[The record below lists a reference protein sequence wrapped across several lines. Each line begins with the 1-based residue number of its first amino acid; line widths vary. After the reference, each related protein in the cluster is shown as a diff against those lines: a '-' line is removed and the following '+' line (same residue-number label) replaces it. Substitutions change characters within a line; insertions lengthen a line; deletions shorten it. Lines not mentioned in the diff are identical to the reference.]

1 MKNKRK
7 KILYTLCS
15 LLLFLS
21 LWLTLSIYQR
31 NIRYDEK
38 SFNCKDM
45 SLEIKNLLDKYGIP
59 SEVIIGNHKNTTGVV
74 FERHAWIRIM
84 GIDFESTLLCP
95 FYPNTW
101 IWNEE
106 K

>member
-1 MKNKRK
+1 MKNKNK
-7 KILYTLCS
+7 VKIL
-15 LLLFLS
+15 LLLDML
-21 LWLTLSIYQR
+21 LIIWLMLSIYQ
-31 NIRYDEK
+31 NKIRYDYDN
-38 SFNCKDM
+38 FNCLNM
-45 SLEIKNLLDKYGIP
+45 SWEIKYTLDKYKIP
-59 SEVIIGNHKNTTGVV
+59 CEVITGNHKNTNGVV
-74 FERHAWIRIM
+74 FERHAWIRIL

>member
-1 MKNKRK
+1 MKNKTK
-7 KILYTLCS
+7 IKIL
-15 LLLFLS
+15 LLLNIL
-21 LWLTLSIYQR
+21 LIIWLVLSIYQ
-31 NIRYDEK
+31 NKIRYDEK
-38 SFNCKDM
+38 NFNCQDM
-45 SLEIKNLLDKYGIP
+45 SWEIKYTLDKYKIP
-59 SEVIIGNHKNTTGVV
+59 CEVISGNHKNTTGVI
-74 FERHAWIRIM
+74 FERHAWIRIL